1 MPSRLVVFLAFP
13 KFIVF
18 QKVSFLVEIE
28 HWVNFNLVP
37 MVSPDMPLMLNS
49 VDPTP
54 YYSSY
59 ASADRVAGAL
69 QPALQLSLPG
79 QG

>member
-1 MPSRLVVFLAFP
+1 
-13 KFIVF
+13 
-18 QKVSFLVEIE
+18 
-28 HWVNFNLVP
+28 

-59 ASADRVAGAL
+59 SADRVAGAL

>member
-1 MPSRLVVFLAFP
+1 
-13 KFIVF
+13 
-18 QKVSFLVEIE
+18 
-28 HWVNFNLVP
+28 

-59 ASADRVAGAL
+59 SGPERVGL
-69 QPALQLSLPG
+69 QPALSLSLPSS

>member
-1 MPSRLVVFLAFP
+1 MPSRLVVFLAFL
-13 KFIVF
+13 KFIVS
-18 QKVSFLVEIE
+18 QKVIYIYSRAVTSTS
-28 HWVNFNLVP
+28 LVP

>member
-1 MPSRLVVFLAFP
+1 MPSKLVVFLAFL
-13 KFIVF
+13 KFIVS
-18 QKVSFLVEIE
+18 QKVICTYSRAVTSTS
-28 HWVNFNLVP
+28 LVP